1 MTVLRSGS
9 ATDKGMI
16 RAANQDSVLNDTT
29 SFAVCDGMGGH
40 AGGEIASAAAVD
52 SLRASLATT
61 TTAEGLMEAVRAANQ
76 AVIDAGGDDPNL
88 VGMGTTAVVARLVG
102 TSAGD
107 RLLLANVGDSRGY
120 LFHDGQLEQ
129 ITEDHSMVAELIRD
143 GRLSPAEAATHP
155 QRHVITRVLG
165 TSDHVDVDLFELN
178 LISGDRVLLCSDG
191 LINELD
197 EEEITRVLDTVADP
211 TEAAEDLVRRA
222 NAHGGADNI
231 SVVVIDALVS
241 DGVSSSS
248 ISTVRATPPGLE
260 KGEES
265 WLQRRRRLGAPRAIT
280 FRVVGFALLVVALI
294 VGAISFI
301 TWYSNS
307 QYYVTSEGNSIVIYQ
322 GRPGGLLWISPKKVE
337 TTSTT
342 LNEVLPIRRAILA
355 KDVTEPSLSAA
366 QQYVANLV
374 QEFKQAQPTTTTTV
388 PGTSTTATSGG

>member
-16 RAANQDSVLNDTT
+16 RAANQDSVLDDTT

-191 LINELD
+191 LINELE

-248 ISTVRATPPGLE
+248 ISTVRAPPPGLE